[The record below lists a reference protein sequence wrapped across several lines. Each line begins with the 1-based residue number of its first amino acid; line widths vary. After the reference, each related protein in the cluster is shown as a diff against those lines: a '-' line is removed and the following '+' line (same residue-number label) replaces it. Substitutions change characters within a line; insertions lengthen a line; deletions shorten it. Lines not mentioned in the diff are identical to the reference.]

1 MVSLLKLKTDLSY
14 PKFIDSKILGEATQL
29 NHILGR
35 KVKKYHLC
43 YRASENAFCIEE
55 FYRKWKVISE
65 QMAAKTG
72 RPLMSIIIVRT
83 EFGKTLGGFTSL
95 KWLPPTP

>member
-1 MVSLLKLKTDLSY
+1 MVTLLKLKTDLSY
-14 PKFIDSKILGEATQL
+14 PKFIDSNILSDASQL

-43 YRASENAFCIEE
+43 YRASENAFSIEE
-55 FYRKWKVISE
+55 FYRKWRVITE
-65 QMAAKTG
+65 QLMSKTG
-72 RPLMSIIIVRT
+72 KSFISIVIVRT

-95 KWLPPTP
+95 KWLPPSP

>member
-1 MVSLLKLKTDLSY
+1 MVSLLKLKTDLTY
-14 PKFIDSKILGEATQL
+14 PKFIDSNILSDATQL

-43 YRASENAFCIEE
+43 YRASENAFNIEA
-55 FYRKWKVISE
+55 FYRKWKIITE
-65 QMAAKTG
+65 QLVSKTG
-72 RPLMSIIIVRT
+72 KTFISIIIIRT

-95 KWLPPTP
+95 KWFAPSP